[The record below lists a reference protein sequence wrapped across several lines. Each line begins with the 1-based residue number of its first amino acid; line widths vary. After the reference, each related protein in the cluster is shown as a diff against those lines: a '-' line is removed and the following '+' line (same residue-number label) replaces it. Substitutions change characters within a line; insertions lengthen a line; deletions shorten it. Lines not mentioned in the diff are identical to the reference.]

1 MQLGLHTFFIT
12 NTLTKG
18 GSSSNRPEHQLLDV
32 RKGVP
37 DTGDEDWHIQA
48 KADDEIQFTHVSH
61 SDEDTIDKDS
71 KKVTKAYEHIVG

>member
-1 MQLGLHTFFIT
+1 LADHLKEFTGAKVCYIGKKLKPF
-12 NTLTKG
+12 
-18 GSSSNRPEHQLLDV
+18 

-71 KKVTKAYEHIVG
+71 KEVVKTYQHIVG